1 MRLGG
6 LRDGA
11 QKDGDRQMKKRK
23 KGEKPRPLS
32 IKASFEGAESSGPIG
47 KLTKATVAEWN
58 EQKHRR
64 PSREET
70 ELINS
75 LFDGCPY
82 AAEGDGAA
90 HECIKYGFTGL
101 GVQRYLCK
109 RCGRQFTPLTGTVF
123 DSKKIPISEWVEF
136 IINLASY
143 ESLTQA
149 SLTNMK
155 AKSTGRYWV
164 SKVFEVLRGCQDG
177 VVLGG
182 DVWIDETYFKQ
193 TKSGLALHGGRKP
206 RGLSHNLFCVAT
218 ARDSKGHT
226 VLVPCG
232 RGKPDGERILRA
244 LGGHIAVG
252 SRIIHDGE
260 NSHSLLISRLRCTEE
275 AHPTAATKGL
285 PDSRNPMD
293 GINEVHR
300 FLKKFMARHG
310 GFKRDDLSD
319 WMNLFWFVFTCF
331 GRKDLA
337 VNRFLKMAVK
347 CRKIMRYRTVMG
359 KKG

>member
-23 KGEKPRPLS
+23 KGEKPRPLT
-32 IKASFEGAESSGPIG
+32 IKASFEDADSMSPVG
-47 KLTKATVAEWN
+47 KLTRATVAEWN
-58 EQKHRR
+58 EQKHRK
-64 PSREET
+64 PSREEI
-70 ELINS
+70 ELIDS

-82 AAEGDGAA
+82 ADEGDGAT
-90 HECIKYGFTGL
+90 HECIRYGTTRL
-101 GVQRYLCK
+101 GVQRYLC
-109 RCGRQFTPLTGTVF
+109 RGCGRQFTPLTGTVF

-149 SLTNMK
+149 SLTNMN

-177 VVLGG
+177 VLLYG
-182 DVWIDETYFKQ
+182 DAWIDETYFKQ
-193 TKSGLALHGGRKP
+193 TKSGLILHDGRKP
-206 RGLSHNLFCVAT
+206 RGLSRNLFCVAT
-218 ARDSKGHT
+218 ARDAKGHT
-226 VLVPCG
+226 VLIPCG
-232 RGKPDGERILRA
+232 RGKPDGERMLAA
-244 LGGHIAVG
+244 LGPHIEEG
-252 SRIIHDGE
+252 SHIVHDGE
-260 NSHSLLISRLRCTEE
+260 NSHSLLISELCCTEE
-275 AHPTAATKGL
+275 VHPTSETKGL
-285 PDSRNPMD
+285 PDSKNPMD
-293 GINEVHR
+293 TINEVHR
-300 FLKKFMARHG
+300 FLKRFMARHG
-310 GFKRDDLSD
+310 SFKRDDLAD

-347 CRKIMRYRTVMG
+347 CRKIMRYRVVMR
-359 KKG
+359 KKS